1 MKNLLTLKQIADL
14 IGENAVISLPDGIS
28 APIEYFIKHK
38 EIGGWHYDK
47 DNDTWSVHVYT
58 TKPGFVFCHENG
70 LAHFV
75 FDDPSKRMVSG
86 DFSLPKRDELVETI
100 VDEFGKALMD
110 SHVYRILCMVKD
122 RYTVLMIEG
131 GYFNN
136 GFDHNSKMDYQDQ
149 AVNDVLTLD
158 TLRQVLNEGGDV

>member
-14 IGENAVISLPDGIS
+14 IGENAVIRLPDGIS

-38 EIGGWHYDK
+38 GIGGWDYD
-47 DNDTWSVHVYT
+47 SVNSKWCVET
-58 TKPGFVFCHENG
+58 TETGFVFSDNESTD
-70 LAHFV
+70 FF
-75 FDDPSKRMVSG
+75 FDDFSKRMVYG
-86 DFSLPKRDELVETI
+86 DFSLPKRDELVEDI

-158 TLRQVLNEGGDV
+158 TLRQVLNEGGEQ